1 MAHSYRDVATHSRRK
16 PHQTSRNQRAMTRF
30 LLVVALL
37 VVSCGPS
44 DPHERELRAESAY
57 ARSLAEHSVVRNLA
71 RDPQTKAIT
80 PSSVV
85 GAMFSTM
92 AAASLPVR
100 ERPEGQQVT
109 VGRCPGKPEKA
120 WMVGV
125 IPDDEKGVIRLEG
138 YGEKLDHP
146 LFVETVTIR

>member
-1 MAHSYRDVATHSRRK
+1 MLVRAPKEAPSTLPK
-16 PHQTSRNQRAMTRF
+16 PERVTRI
-30 LLVVALL
+30 LLAFALL
-37 VVSCGPS
+37 LVSCGPS
-44 DPHERELRAESAY
+44 DPRERELRAESAY

-71 RDPQTKAIT
+71 RDPETKVMT

-100 ERPEGQQVT
+100 QRPEGQQLT
-109 VGRCPGKPEKA
+109 VGRCPGKPEKG

-125 IPDDEKGVIRLEG
+125 IPDDEKGVIRFEG
-138 YGEKLDHP
+138 YGEKLDQP